1 MPKNKTKY
9 FSKNGSIYQ
18 NVCYH
23 HCLYSLHLITTLL
36 IFVLETNRLD
46 EKKRMHL
53 SFHAIQSVSL
63 PKLYRKTCSV
73 VTETLFFLYKSVFV
87 CIPASLML
95 HCCFTA
101 ASLLLHFC
109 CTLASL
115 LLQSCSVLMYSSS
128 TRFTLASLLLLLL
141 PCVLTSAYLLLH
153 SCFTAASLL
162 LHCCFTAAEVCV
174 CNRCA
179 K

>member
-101 ASLLLHFC
+101 ASLF
-109 CTLASL
+109 A
-115 LLQSCSVLMYSSS
+115 
-128 TRFTLASLLLLLL
+128 A
-141 PCVLTSAYLLLH
+141 LLLH
-153 SCFTAASLL
+153 SCFTLASIMLRSYVLFLYSLHSCFIAAFVPTFVYRHHTHTHTHMTKKTQEHRLML
-162 LHCCFTAAEVCV
+162 
-174 CNRCA
+174 
-179 K
+179 